1 MEIVGILFLLGLG
14 RAIGKMWDSTVRDF
28 QQSKAK
34 RIKEAE
40 GKAAPNP
47 LPKSRRKAAARR
59 HAAGYWAGEIGHG
72 FPVAR
77 TGFHAGW
84 LAHRTATDHHK
95 AIREEAKTTQMETR
109 VGFHGAVKEHRKR
122 QAEAQKAID
131 EAVAAAPKPVRGKK
145 AVKEAA
151 KDAVILPFPRKAADP
166 PLPADSALPG
176 PSRRIDGD
184 PETEA
189 DKRTRAE
196 VWRLRRG
203 AEFANLNGGKAG
215 AADLESRACDL
226 EATLQNPSPV
236 ERARM
241 DAWPRARAANLWL
254 EGKGPRPAWL
264 DEPQQAT
271 DQPVR
276 DHNAEGDG
284 MEKSDQELLARA
296 HPADLLILAKRELDR
311 GHLERSKELTEWAK
325 AKRQAT
331 ADGLPGIPYTSSPA
345 TNGEAPVADDDH
357 QGGSQSERDM
367 RATAAEHGYEVIKG
381 GEGYQPPE
389 WAMEEARR
397 SATPDPGPNEGNGNG
412 TSPRATSFTANGAAP
427 VATAEITFDQSI
439 AEAGKL
445 IAEQEHKLATL
456 RASRMSNIVEGLAGA
471 VTDSGSLGRAMEMDE
486 SLRAEVAACQ
496 HTLDSTLAF
505 RGGLIRD
512 HGGLN
517 EAHQSAPVEA
527 ADKTFYAG

>member
-1 MEIVGILFLLGLG
+1 MELLGLLLL
-14 RAIGKMWDSTVRDF
+14 IGLTLATKSMWDSTVRDF

-34 RIKEAE
+34 RVKEAE

-47 LPKSRRKAAARR
+47 LPKSRRRAAARR

-95 AIREEAKTTQMETR
+95 AIREGAKTTQMETR
-109 VGFHGAVKEHRKR
+109 VGFLGDLRAQERR

-131 EAVAAAPKPVRGKK
+131 EAIAAAPKPVRGKK
-145 AVKEAA
+145 AVQEAA
-151 KDAVILPFPRKAADP
+151 GSAVADLDAKRAEKVAGTAP
-166 PLPADSALPG
+166 PLPADAVKP
-176 PSRRIDGD
+176 
-184 PETEA
+184 
-189 DKRTRAE
+189 AE
-196 VWRLRRG
+196 P
-203 AEFANLNGGKAG
+203 A
-215 AADLESRACDL
+215 
-226 EATLQNPSPV
+226 
-236 ERARM
+236 
-241 DAWPRARAANLWL
+241 
-254 EGKGPRPAWL
+254 GPRPVDDLAEHLKAPMPDPRLNDAQRQRDAKGWQNL
-264 DEPQQAT
+264 CAACGMPGDVANPLVIAPDGFRVHTSETT
-271 DQPVR
+271 DPKSGYYDPAV
-276 DHNAEGDG
+276 EGDG

-357 QGGSQSERDM
+357 QGGGQWERDM

-445 IAEQEHKLATL
+445 IAEQEHKLAAL
-456 RASRMSNIVEGLAGA
+456 RASRMGNVVEGLAGA
-471 VTDSGSLGRAMEMDE
+471 VTDSGSLGRAMDMDE
-486 SLRAEVAACQ
+486 SLRAEITACQ

-527 ADKTFYAG
+527 ADKSFYEG